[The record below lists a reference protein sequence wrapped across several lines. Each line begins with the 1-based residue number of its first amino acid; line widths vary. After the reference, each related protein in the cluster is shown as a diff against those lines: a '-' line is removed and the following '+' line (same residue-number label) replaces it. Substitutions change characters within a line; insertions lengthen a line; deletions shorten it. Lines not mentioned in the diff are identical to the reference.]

1 MPKKR
6 RNLKPELDAVA
17 AADLKRSRAE
27 EESETEDSEVEDAE
41 ASSKKQKRKKKAD
54 AEGVMS
60 SEKTPKK
67 KKGDGEG
74 VMPEKTPK
82 KRKADCEG
90 VMLKETPVVDRFGF
104 CKEDGH
110 KYLDDTAPSD
120 FHDSFHFN
128 EGKQSELGNK
138 YFSVRWAHLRGRSKK
153 DGALYSSPSIFL
165 LRDWQASKPIS
176 FTLPDKHV
184 TALRK
189 FLQEVEQ
196 EKLSAL
202 IYMDQ

>member
-1 MPKKR
+1 MPKRR
-6 RNLKPELDAVA
+6 RNLKPELDAAA
-17 AADLKRSRAE
+17 AADLKRSKA

-41 ASSKKQKRKKKAD
+41 ASFKMQKKKRKPD
-54 AEGVMS
+54 GEGVM

-67 KKGDGEG
+67 LKKADGEG
-74 VMPEKTPK
+74 VMPEKTPR

-104 CKEDGH
+104 CTEDGH

-165 LRDWQASKPIS
+165 LRDWQPSKPIS

-184 TALRK
+184 TSLRK

-196 EKLSAL
+196 EKMSAL

>member
-1 MPKKR
+1 MPQ
-6 RNLKPELDAVA
+6 LDAVA
-17 AADLKRSRAE
+17 AADLKRSKA

-41 ASSKKQKRKKKAD
+41 ASSKKQKRKRKPD
-54 AEGVMS
+54 GEGVM

-67 KKGDGEG
+67 RKADGEG
-74 VMPEKTPK
+74 VMPEKTPR

-90 VMLKETPVVDRFGF
+90 VMLEKTPVVDRFGF
-104 CKEDGH
+104 CTEDGH

-165 LRDWQASKPIS
+165 LRDWQPSKPIS

-184 TALRK
+184 TSLRK

-196 EKLSAL
+196 EKMSAL

>member
-17 AADLKRSRAE
+17 AADLKRSKA

-54 AEGVMS
+54 GEGVMS
-60 SEKTPKK
+60 
-67 KKGDGEG
+67 
-74 VMPEKTPK
+74 EKTPK

-90 VMLKETPVVDRFGF
+90 VMLRETPVVDRFGF
-104 CKEDGH
+104 CTEDGH

-165 LRDWQASKPIS
+165 LRDWQPSKPIS

-184 TALRK
+184 TSLRK

-196 EKLSAL
+196 EKMSAL